1 MYQSKTTCLPSG
13 KNQSQCVMKSSIM
26 LLMVP
31 LVTMF
36 GLLNNNLRCYGLH
49 NSCTNIKI
57 SVCVIYHCYSCI
69 TCSTITYFKVSL
81 FISILTSIKTY
92 PLSPSDQRRFGPITM
107 AMLLGVILFS
117 SDFSA
122 NLAKNLIKYLKQKG
136 MSLIKFVFLI
146 LFLKFMKKY
155 PTNIH
160 GLYSEYMYWYE
171 VFWKNYTFT
180 E

>member
-1 MYQSKTTCLPSG
+1 
-13 KNQSQCVMKSSIM
+13 M

-36 GLLNNNLRCYGLH
+36 GLLNDNLRFNGLQ
-49 NSCTNIKI
+49 NYCTYTCIRI
-57 SVCVIYHCYSCI
+57 SVCVIYHIYSYI
-69 TCSTITYFKVSL
+69 TYSTIMYFNVTL
-81 FISILTSIKTY
+81 HIVYQYHEFLTSMKTY

-122 NLAKNLIKYLKQKG
+122 NLAKNLIKYLQQKG
-136 MSLIKFVFLI
+136 IQLIKFVLIFLN
-146 LFLKFMKKY
+146 FLKKY

-160 GLYSEYMYWYE
+160 GLYSEYQY
-171 VFWKNYTFT
+171 
-180 E
+180 